1 MIKRIIG
8 IFIAI
13 VLVAAILVP
22 VCSESS
28 YDDSGILEMWIVT
41 GQSNATTSYSN
52 DPTVVNQDVGR
63 PYHSCLY
70 YGGDLPP
77 RYYYWNLDPSVVDLW
92 DVHSLYQNN
101 KWVFGGLLPSLSLGI
116 SDYTKHDVLM
126 IEASIPGAPIDTLNM
141 TGWSFAQDVIDDAL
155 DKIPDKYDHV
165 VKGGVVLLQGE
176 SNSSTAIDSYKSSLD
191 TLKSHYNSI
200 GFEQIYVVQT
210 NPTAGVNSSQAQVE
224 WCEETPGAI
233 LASTLPATFTIE
245 NGMLNPDDGVHYTQ
259 KAVDLIGADVS
270 ESISEH
276 YTITHD
282 PAGYSAIV
290 MVIPAIIIIAIVAT
304 VAAYLYIKND

>member
-1 MIKRIIG
+1 MPI
-8 IFIAI
+8 
-13 VLVAAILVP
+13 
-22 VCSESS
+22 CSESS
-28 YDDSGILEMWIVT
+28 YDDSGVLEVWIVT

-52 DPTVVNQDVGR
+52 DPTVVNEDVGK
-63 PYHSCLY
+63 PFHNCLY

-77 RYYYWNLDPSVVDLW
+77 RYYFYNLDPSVLDLW
-92 DVHSLYQNN
+92 SVQSLYQNN
-101 KWVFGGLLPSLSLGI
+101 KWIFGGLLPSLSLGI
-116 SDYTKHDVLM
+116 SNYTKHDVLM
-126 IEASIPGAPIDTLNM
+126 IEASIPGATIDTLNVA
-141 TGWSFAQDVIDDAL
+141 GWTFAQDVISDAL
-155 DKIPDKYDHV
+155 DKVPDKYDHV

-176 SNSSTAIDSYKSSLD
+176 ANSSTAIDSYKSSLD

-233 LASTLPATFTIE
+233 LASTLPATFTIA

-270 ESISEH
+270 VSLSEH
-276 YTITHD
+276 YSITHYD
-282 PAGYSAIV
+282 TSYSPLI
-290 MVIPAIIIIAIVAT
+290 MVIPAIILLALVAC
-304 VAAYLYIKND
+304 VAAWFLLNRE